1 MLVFQGSLSSTHISM
16 HAWSQCGGIKIIRRC
31 LSAHKD
37 SMINYFSEVN
47 GRKLEPHSELGLFSL
62 PNLHLLDLSQP
73 KQLDLSQPKHLSQ
86 PNSSKPD
93 SSLPSGTTL
102 VLPELLACL
111 PISLNELRVE
121 RRLILGGL
129 PSVQVRRF
137 QMSWV
142 YDQLVDVQVAR
153 AREMVA
159 RLASLKT
166 IQLSGSAFIGG
177 VAGRLG
183 R

>member
-1 MLVFQGSLSSTHISM
+1 MSSYRHGM
-16 HAWSQCGGIKIIRRC
+16 IKC
-31 LSAHKD
+31 
-37 SMINYFSEVN
+37 FSEVN

-62 PNLHLLDLSQP
+62 PKLHLLDLSQP
-73 KQLDLSQPKHLSQ
+73 
-86 PNSSKPD
+86 NSSKTD
-93 SSLPSGTTL
+93 SQPSLLPSGTPL

-111 PISLNELRVE
+111 PVSLNELRVE
-121 RRLILGGL
+121 RRLIQGGL
-129 PSVQVRRF
+129 PSVQVYDH
-137 QMSWV
+137 SDELG
-142 YDQLVDVQVAR
+142 DQLAVQVAR

-166 IQLSGSAFIGG
+166 IQLSGSAFIGT

>member
-1 MLVFQGSLSSTHISM
+1 M
-16 HAWSQCGGIKIIRRC
+16 
-31 LSAHKD
+31 
-37 SMINYFSEVN
+37 N

-73 KQLDLSQPKHLSQ
+73 KHLELSQ

-93 SSLPSGTTL
+93 ALPSGTPL

-111 PISLNELRVE
+111 PVSLSELRVE
-121 RRLILGGL
+121 RRLIQGGL

-137 QMSWV
+137 QIGWV

-159 RLASLKT
+159 RLASLKK
-166 IQLSGSAFIGG
+166 IQLSGSAFIGS

>member
-1 MLVFQGSLSSTHISM
+1 MSSYRPGM
-16 HAWSQCGGIKIIRRC
+16 IKC
-31 LSAHKD
+31 
-37 SMINYFSEVN
+37 FSEVN

-62 PNLHLLDLSQP
+62 PKLHLLN
-73 KQLDLSQPKHLSQ
+73 LSQ
-86 PNSSKPD
+86 PNSSKTD
-93 SSLPSGTTL
+93 SQPSLLPSGTPL

-111 PISLNELRVE
+111 PVSLNELKVE
-121 RRLILGGL
+121 RRLIQGGL
-129 PSVQVRRF
+129 HSVQVHDH
-137 QMSWV
+137 SDELG
-142 YDQLVDVQVAR
+142 DQLVNMQVAR

-166 IQLSGSAFIGG
+166 IKLSGSAFIGT